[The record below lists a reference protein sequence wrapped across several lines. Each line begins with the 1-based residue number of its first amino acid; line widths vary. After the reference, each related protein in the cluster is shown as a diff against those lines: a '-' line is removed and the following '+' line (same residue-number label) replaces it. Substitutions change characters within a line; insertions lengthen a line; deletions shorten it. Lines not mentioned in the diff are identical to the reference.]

1 MVPDTFFNSQEK
13 YDVVVNVDSLTE
25 IGFEV
30 AESYISEISSRS
42 KFFLSINHEGNEFT
56 ISELIKN
63 FPNFNKLSRNR
74 SWMRK
79 GYVEELYEIS

>member
-1 MVPDTFFNSQEK
+1 MVPSSFFNSKEQ

-25 IGFEV
+25 IGLEA
-30 AESYISEISSRS
+30 AEKYISEIAHRS
-42 KFFLSINHEGNEFT
+42 KFFLSINHEENEFT
-56 ISELIKN
+56 ISELVKN
-63 FPNFNKLSRNR
+63 FPNFLKLSRKR